1 MHEVP
6 SLMEEYAI
14 AVDTPFQTSPRL
26 KTVAAQF
33 ICRPILYGNDSNDNK
48 DVDLMRLKVFSQK
61 TQDVE
66 RIPPQRVMPY
76 IYISKVENSGNS
88 SVGLVYSKQ
97 PSGQR
102 TAHRIMMPVKSPV
115 DGRTKM
121 ASYMYSSLRPI
132 WLGGTL
138 AGDVSH
144 LDVKHTCTSPCYLAK
159 GTKSKLKC
167 TRL

>member
-6 SLMEEYAI
+6 SLLKEYAI

-33 ICRPILYGNDSNDNK
+33 VCRPILYYNDSNDNN
-48 DVDLMRLKVFSQK
+48 DFDLMRLKVFSQK

-66 RIPPQRVMPY
+66 RIPQRVMPY
-76 IYISKVENSGNS
+76 IYISKVENSVNS

-102 TAHRIMMPVKSPV
+102 TF
-115 DGRTKM
+115 
-121 ASYMYSSLRPI
+121 L
-132 WLGGTL
+132 
-138 AGDVSH
+138 
-144 LDVKHTCTSPCYLAK
+144 
-159 GTKSKLKC
+159 
-167 TRL
+167 

>member
-6 SLMEEYAI
+6 SLLEEYAI

-33 ICRPILYGNDSNDNK
+33 VCRPILYCNDSNN

-66 RIPPQRVMPY
+66 RIPQRVMPY
-76 IYISKVENSGNS
+76 IYISKIENSGNS

-102 TAHRIMMPVKSPV
+102 TVHRIVMPVKSPV
-115 DGRTKM
+115 DGWRKM
-121 ASYMYSSLRPI
+121 AS
-132 WLGGTL
+132 
-138 AGDVSH
+138 
-144 LDVKHTCTSPCYLAK
+144 
-159 GTKSKLKC
+159 
-167 TRL
+167 